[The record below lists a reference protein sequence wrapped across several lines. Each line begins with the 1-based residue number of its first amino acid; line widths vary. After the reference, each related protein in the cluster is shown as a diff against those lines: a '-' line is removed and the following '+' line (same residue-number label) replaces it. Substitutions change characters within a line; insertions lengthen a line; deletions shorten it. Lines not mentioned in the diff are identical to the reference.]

1 MNKVFIE
8 KMKETLMAQKSAI
21 LVKSRQEHD
30 IDSDGDETD
39 EIQANQLIEM
49 HNQLG
54 TRDFIKLAEI
64 DSALKRISE
73 STYGICEDCEE
84 PIPEKRLAVNPYF
97 LTCVSCAEER
107 EFEARQKKRS

>member
-8 KMKETLMAQKSAI
+8 KMKETLVAEKNAI
-21 LVKSRQEHD
+21 LVKSRQDLD

-39 EIQANQLIEM
+39 EIQANQLIELN
-49 HNQLG
+49 NQLG
-54 TRDFIKLAEI
+54 SRDFMKLAEI
-64 DSALKRISE
+64 DNALKKISE
-73 STYGICEDCEE
+73 STYGLCEDCDSH
-84 PIPEKRLAVNPYF
+84 IPEKRLAVNPYF